1 MITLLGN
8 GNTQLE
14 IGLVMLTIKVC
25 FMTSDDVDSLIH
37 ILMSII
43 TLLQV
48 SKLARTTDSTLY
60 QLNSLSLATRIR
72 P

>member
-1 MITLLGN
+1 MIILLGN